1 MITTAP
7 APSFAA
13 VRAILSELSQSEQDA
28 ALAAWNTAPKQGSVP
43 AQTIANFCRN
53 FHNAQQTAKPSYFA
67 PTVTPKPPVPAPV
80 TPAETP
86 KPTVPDYA
94 AMRRAETACLTERDA
109 ISRTQRRSRA
119 LCAVI
124 AATPERMHR
133 WSANRPMP
141 TMNEDYNR

>member
-53 FHNAQQTAKPSYFA
+53 FHNAKQTAKPSYF
-67 PTVTPKPPVPAPV
+67 TPKMPV
-80 TPAETP
+80 ETP